1 MNLKALLN
9 KGESENVEFKK
20 SLQLKDEIGEAVS
33 AFSNTEGGTII
44 VGFDE
49 SKDEVIGI
57 ELGNKTIENLA
68 NYIKQH
74 TDSPVFPQIR
84 VDSED
89 NKEIIVIEVNEA
101 DEKPV
106 LFKGRAYKRVGKS
119 SHRIPA
125 GEIRK
130 LVVESKKVYW
140 DGRVCEGATLN
151 DIGEEKINWFLEERF
166 SARKVPSPAQM
177 DISDF
182 LRNNACA
189 KIVNKEVMLTNS
201 GVLFFSKNPQMFIPF
216 RILCARFRGDELSR
230 TTIDSLDCSGTLWEM
245 LKLAEEFIRKNVRLF
260 GFRTGLSFRRI
271 DKLEYPVEAIREIIL
286 NALIHRDYT
295 IPSDIRIFVFD
306 SRIEV
311 INPGSFPEGVTPQK
325 PLHIPRN
332 PILCQLV
339 REIGYI
345 EKYGTGIYFV
355 RDLCNEWGIPE
366 PEFKTGGLETRV
378 IFRSSGEGILIPEMK
393 KRGIELNDRQAACL
407 QYLAENPYI
416 TNKMYQELNNVGKKA
431 AYLDIQYLLKKGLVA
446 QEGKGRSVRYMKKF

>member
-1 MNLKALLN
+1 MNVKELLN
-9 KGESENVEFKK
+9 RGESGAIEFKK
-20 SLQLKDEIGEAVS
+20 SLRLKDEIGEAIS
-33 AFSNTEGGTII
+33 ALSNTKGGTII
-44 VGFDE
+44 VGVDE
-49 SKDEVIGI
+49 DKNEIIGVEI
-57 ELGNKTIENLA
+57 GKTTIESLA

-74 TDSPVFPQIR
+74 TDPSVFPQLIVNA
-84 VDSED
+84 VDD
-89 NKEIIVIEVNEA
+89 KKIVVVEIPESM
-101 DEKPV
+101 EKPV

-119 SHRIPA
+119 SHKISSA
-125 GEIRK
+125 EIRK

-140 DGRVCEGATLN
+140 DGQVCTDAGLD
-151 DIGEEKINWFLEERF
+151 DIDEEKINWFLDERF
-166 SARKVPSPAQM
+166 TARKVSPPAGM
-177 DISDF
+177 NVGDF
-182 LRNNACA
+182 LRNISCA

-201 GVLFFSKNPQMFIPF
+201 AVLFFSKNPQMFIPF

-245 LKLAEEFIRKNVRLF
+245 LKQAEEFIRKNVRLF

-271 DKLEYPVEAIREIIL
+271 DKSEYPAEAIREIIL

-295 IPSDIRIFVFD
+295 VPSDIRIFVFD
-306 SRIEV
+306 SRIEI
-311 INPGSFPEGVTPQK
+311 INPGKFPEGVTPQK

-332 PILCQLV
+332 PILCQLM

-366 PEFKTGGLETRV
+366 PEFETGGLETRV

-393 KRGIELNDRQAACL
+393 KRGIELNDRQVVCL
-407 QYLAENPYI
+407 QYLAENPYV
-416 TNKMYQELNNVGKKA
+416 TNKGYQELNNVGKKA
-431 AYLDIQYLLKKGLVA
+431 AYLDIQNLLEKGLVT